1 MTDEVLMTVQASP
14 MRKYFGAST
23 LAVLGFMMV
32 YLGVSLQGEIA
43 SRAILTV
50 GGAFMLWS
58 TGRLLAAASQSLEL
72 TADELR
78 ASSGQVLAR
87 INDIEKVDRGT
98 FAFKPSHGFIVI
110 MKERQLR
117 AWSPGMWWRLGRRIG
132 VGGITNGGQNKAMAE
147 MMTMLLAS
155 RDSENA

>member
-1 MTDEVLMTVQASP
+1 M
-14 MRKYFGAST
+14 
-23 LAVLGFMMV
+23 AVLGFMMV